1 MGAEGRYFLPRSAH
15 FVAAVLDVSAD
26 GATLLV
32 RGADG
37 GVLAQAPLGSVTAT
51 SRLGNLRRKL
61 DFPDG
66 GGFETDDNDAIDA
79 LLHPRDGILHRL
91 EKSWRVVL
99 ASVLFAAA
107 AAILF
112 GLYGVPATAAWL
124 ARRTPASVAGF
135 VSRQTLDTVDG
146 RLLKPTRLTVDEQRR
161 LARLF
166 RAVAAAAP
174 RGAGGYRLL
183 LRDAPLIG
191 PNAFALP
198 GGEVVVTDQLV
209 RLAQG
214 DAELQ
219 GVIAHEMS
227 HVDRA
232 HGLQRV
238 YQASLVPAAIAFITG
253 DATQVGHIA
262 TILPGVLLQSAY
274 SREFEQQAD
283 DDAAAQLRRMGVDPA
298 PLGALLLRI
307 EAKMCG
313 GQGCLPSWLG
323 SHPATAE
330 RAAKLRRH

>member
-1 MGAEGRYFLPRSAH
+1 MKAEGRYFLPRSATC
-15 FVAAVLDVSAD
+15 VDASLDVSAD
-26 GATLLV
+26 GATLLLW
-32 RGADG
+32 GAEG
-37 GVLAQAPLGSVTAT
+37 LLAEVPLRAVKAT

-61 DFPDG
+61 AFPDG

-79 LLHPRDGILHRL
+79 LLRPRDRLLHRL
-91 EKSWRVVL
+91 EQSWRMVL

-107 AAILF
+107 AAVLF
-112 GLYGVPATAAWL
+112 ALYGVPATAGWL

-146 RLLKPTRLTVDEQRR
+146 RVIKPTRLTAAEQQR
-161 LARLF
+161 LQQLF
-166 RAVAAAAP
+166 RVTARAAP
-174 RGAGGYRLL
+174 RGEGGYRLL

-198 GGEVVVTDQLV
+198 DGEVVVTDQLV
-209 RLAQG
+209 RLANS
-214 DAELQ
+214 DAELE

-232 HGLQRV
+232 HGLQRA
-238 YQASLVPAAIAFITG
+238 YQASLVPATIAFITG
-253 DATQVGHIA
+253 DVSQAGHIA

-274 SREFEQQAD
+274 SREFERQAD
-283 DDAAAQLRRMGVDPA
+283 DDAAAQLRRMGVSPA

-313 GQGCLPSWLG
+313 KEGCLPSWLG

-330 RAAKLRRH
+330 RAARLRGR

>member
-1 MGAEGRYFLPRSAH
+1 VRAQGRYFLPRSAIC
-15 FVAAVLDVSAD
+15 VDAALELSAD
-26 GATLLV
+26 GGTLLV
-32 RGADG
+32 RGPD
-37 GVLAQAPLGSVTAT
+37 GVLAQAPAGSVIAT

-61 DFPDG
+61 ELPDG
-66 GGFETDDNDAIDA
+66 SGFETDDNDAIDA
-79 LLHPRDGILHRL
+79 LLKPHDSLLHRL

-99 ASVLFAAA
+99 ASVLFAAVA
-107 AAILF
+107 AALF
-112 GLYGVPATAAWL
+112 VFYGVPATAGWL
-124 ARRTPASVAGF
+124 ARRTPASVASF
-135 VSRQTLDTVDG
+135 TSRQTLDAIDG
-146 RLLKPTRLTVDEQRR
+146 RLLKPTRLTAAQQQR
-161 LARLF
+161 LQQLF
-166 RAVAAAAP
+166 RRTALAAP
-174 RGAGGYRLL
+174 RGEAGYRLL

-198 GGEVVVTDQLV
+198 GGEVVVTDQLAS
-209 RLAQG
+209 LARS
-214 DAELQ
+214 DAELE

-283 DDAAAQLRRMGVDPA
+283 DDAAVQLRRMGVDPA
-298 PLGALLLRI
+298 ALGDLLQRI

-313 GQGCLPSWLG
+313 KDGCLPSWLG
-323 SHPATAE
+323 SHPATAA
-330 RAAKLRRH
+330 RAARLRGR

>member
-1 MGAEGRYFLPRSAH
+1 VQAQGRYFLPR
-15 FVAAVLDVSAD
+15 AATCVDASLELSAD
-26 GATLLV
+26 GGMLLV

-37 GVLAQAPLGSVTAT
+37 VLAQAPTGLVIAT

-61 DFPDG
+61 EFPDG

-79 LLHPRDGILHRL
+79 LLKPRDSVLHRL
-91 EKSWRVVL
+91 EKSWRMVL
-99 ASVLFAAA
+99 VSVLFAAA
-107 AAILF
+107 AAVLF
-112 GLYGVPATAAWL
+112 AFYGVPATAGWL

-135 VSRQTLDTVDG
+135 ASRQTLDAVDG
-146 RLLKPTRLTVDEQRR
+146 RLLKPTH
-161 LARLF
+161 LAAAQQQHLQQLF
-166 RAVAAAAP
+166 RVTARAAP
-174 RGAGGYRLL
+174 RGEGGYRLL

-209 RLAQG
+209 KLARS
-214 DAELQ
+214 DAELE

-253 DATQVGHIA
+253 DASQVGHIA
-262 TILPGVLLQSAY
+262 TILPGVLLQASY

-298 PLGALLLRI
+298 GLGDLLQRI

-313 GQGCLPSWLG
+313 KDGCLPSWLG
-323 SHPATAE
+323 SHPVTAA
-330 RAAKLRRH
+330 RAARLRRR